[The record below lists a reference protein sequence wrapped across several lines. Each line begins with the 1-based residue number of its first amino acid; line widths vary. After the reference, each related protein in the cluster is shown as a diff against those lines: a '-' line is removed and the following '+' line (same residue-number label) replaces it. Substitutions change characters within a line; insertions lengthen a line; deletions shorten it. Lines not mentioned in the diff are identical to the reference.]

1 MNKGQIQDGGVFEIA
16 DKPEITA
23 VLDKAE
29 PGASVRDILRE
40 LGVVIPGT
48 ESPPPPKVPVLRRPP
63 VVTSQTA
70 KVESKP
76 KPTRTLIS
84 VVKKGAR
91 ENPIKA
97 QFPLNSVSPK
107 EENAKKIIPKPLP
120 NPRNRAMNRR
130 ISTVPDLGQIPN
142 DHNWDMIDSLQSDFH
157 PRPNHDLLID
167 ASIPAAGV
175 HNTGV
180 DEIIRSRQQGRADHW
195 QARARDLLEPDVLKT
210 SRSGRIDIPV
220 PNGLADHSLPLVD
233 AVYSLPDQMPGPKP
247 QDHVPQVDIYGR
259 VRGLTPFGD
268 QVRHDQFQQER
279 ERSQRYMEK
288 LEKLKQLGHGIQS
301 SLTDYHSNQYRK
313 FLRSRS
319 YPPLIRDSGSYPP
332 SRDSGSYSHLRD
344 SGSYSP
350 LRDSGSYSP
359 LRDSGSYSPLSDSGS
374 YSPLSDSGS
383 YSSSYDSGSYPPLHD
398 GSTSH
403 YDNYLSHQT
412 RNRHTAEFSHEIH
425 IPKRIVFTLPR
436 RITVH
441 SMSVARRLVRRYPVL
456 RGRVYLSRRAHHKN
470 KYARRIHRYARRHK
484 RI

>member
-16 DKPEITA
+16 DRPEITA

-40 LGVVIPGT
+40 LGVVIPGI
-48 ESPPPPKVPVLRRPP
+48 ESPPPPNVPVRPP
-63 VVTSQTA
+63 IVMPSA
-70 KVESKP
+70 SSDSKP
-76 KPTRTLIS
+76 KQTRPVIS
-84 VVKKGAR
+84 VVKKPDH
-91 ENPIKA
+91 EHPVKSQSPI
-97 QFPLNSVSPK
+97 NHVTPK
-107 EENAKKIIPKPLP
+107 EDNAKKIIPKPLLSP
-120 NPRNRAMNRR
+120 SDRAVNRR

-142 DHNWDMIDSLQSDFH
+142 NKNWDMIDSLQSDFH

-167 ASIPAAGV
+167 ASFPDAGL
-175 HNTGV
+175 HNTGM
-180 DEIIRSRQQGRADHW
+180 DAIIRSRQPERADNW
-195 QARARDLLEPDVLKT
+195 QARARDPLEPDVLKT

-233 AVYSLPDQMPGPKP
+233 AVYSLRDQMPGPNP
-247 QDHVPQVDIYGR
+247 QDHAPQVDIYGR

-288 LEKLKQLGHGIQS
+288 LEKLKQVGHGIQS
-301 SLTDYHSNQYRK
+301 SLTDYHNKQYRK
-313 FLRSRS
+313 SLRSRS
-319 YPPLIRDSGSYPP
+319 YPL
-332 SRDSGSYSHLRD
+332 SHD

-350 LRDSGSYSP
+350 LSDIGSYSS
-359 LRDSGSYSPLSDSGS
+359 LRDSGSYSPLSDRRSYPSSYNSDS
-374 YSPLSDSGS
+374 YS
-383 YSSSYDSGSYPPLHD
+383 PLHD

-412 RNRHTAEFSHEIH
+412 RNRHTAEFPHEIH
-425 IPKRIVFTLPR
+425 IPRPTVFTLPR

-441 SMSVARRLVRRYPVL
+441 SMPVARRLVRRYPVL

-470 KYARRIHRYARRHK
+470 KYARRIHRYARRHR